1 MKWGMVML
9 LFGQMLVLFFYMMI
23 GYVACKKR
31 ILDEDFGNKVSWLVL
46 NIANPMMIISSAV
59 NSEGSIKGEE
69 LILTAVVAVMIYAF
83 LLLVALLVPK
93 IFKIEKKDTGYFQLM
108 TVFNNIG
115 FMGFPV
121 ISAMYGNDALLYAS
135 VFLLPYNILFYTYGI
150 NLLST
155 TKQKLSLKK
164 ILNIGVIASVL
175 AVILYLTQIS
185 VPQFV
190 KSASQGLSQL
200 TAPLSMIV
208 IGISLVK
215 LSMKELFL
223 NVQMLLF
230 AMMKLLIIPI
240 LSMLVIKQ
248 LITIPVLQGVCMV
261 MLATPAGSM
270 TAMLAQQYGGDYKKV
285 AQGVALT
292 TLLSV
297 LTIPLVSLLVL

>member
-1 MKWGMVML
+1 ML
-9 LFGQMLVLFFYMMI
+9 LFEQMLVLFFYMMI
-23 GYVACKKR
+23 GHITCKKK
-31 ILDEDFGNKVSWLVL
+31 ILDEDFGNKISWLVL

-69 LILTAVVAVMIYAF
+69 LIITAVVAVIIYIF
-83 LLLVALLVPK
+83 LLFIAVLVPK
-93 IFKIEKKDTGYFQLM
+93 IFKIEKRDAGYFQLM

-121 ISAMYGNDALLYAS
+121 ILAMYGSDALLYAS

-155 TKQKLSLKK
+155 TKQRLSLKK
-164 ILNIGVIASVL
+164 ILNIGVIASFL
-175 AVILYLTQIS
+175 AVILYLTQIP

-190 KSASQGLSQL
+190 KSASQGLSHL

-208 IGISLVK
+208 IGISLAK

-223 NVQMLLF
+223 DIQILLF
-230 AMMKLLIIPI
+230 AIMKLLFIPI
-240 LSMLVIKQ
+240 FSIFIIKRI
-248 LITIPVLQGVCMV
+248 ITIPVLQGVCMV

-297 LTIPLVSLLVL
+297 LTIPLVSILVL